1 MNLPLQN
8 PETREILT
16 IKPNFFDVLIQTK
29 QNIYDLLLDEENFI
43 ENEEFNQKKSIYVD
57 LIYYKWMDLQQT
69 YDYFSYLKASE
80 IRQIE
85 INWKK
90 LSSIKSTLTPEFSEN
105 ILLPNNFLNWIDMI
119 FEWTWILNKSQKLIK
134 DLQNYKGNHQE
145 SYDYFSNFTFNDM
158 QDFKFNWLWV
168 SQLRNITK
176 FESNLN
182 IFSQEWFN
190 LWLDF
195 IFNWTNVIK
204 LSIKQKLISSIKN
217 YNKMTE
223 LDSKIYLKSLKNLEF
238 KHIDFDWIWLYK
250 ANNILWVELQN
261 NIFTKKWFHEF
272 LDIIYDIWE

>member
-1 MNLPLQN
+1 MF
-8 PETREILT
+8 ILERG
-16 IKPNFFDVLIQTK
+16 IM
-29 QNIYDLLLDEENFI
+29 
-43 ENEEFNQKKSIYVD
+43 KK
-57 LIYYKWMDLQQT
+57 K
-69 YDYFSYLKASE
+69 
-80 IRQIE
+80 
-85 INWKK
+85 
-90 LSSIKSTLTPEFSEN
+90 
-105 ILLPNNFLNWIDMI
+105 
-119 FEWTWILNKSQKLIK
+119 KLIK
-134 DLQNYKGNHQE
+134 DLKNYKGNHQE

-182 IFSQEWFN
+182 IFSQEGFN

-223 LDSKIYLKSLKNLEF
+223 LDSKIYLKSLTNLEF
-238 KHIDFDWIWLYK
+238 KHINFDWIWLYK